1 MMMNK
6 RSGSVVL
13 YALMVLAAMLFLV
26 QGIIKGVFINN
37 RFTANMLA
45 REQAELLA
53 YSGIELARAQLMLA
67 DDAEEGAS
75 TESADEQKKP
85 DEAKKA
91 KGMLKRVLPH
101 LNRWQTCKLNNK
113 TDQVDGT
120 ITFCISSENGKLN
133 INEVFNFEQMAFKK
147 PFDDII
153 KKLEIKPTLKQGEV
167 HDRLVEFFKK
177 HKKRLYDVSELL
189 LVPGLQSLDIFY
201 SPPPAP
207 AKGKPSVANVNV
219 TLLDVFT
226 VWTPDDKINPLWFSD
241 SWCGILGLR
250 RPHADDAEKQKEVF
264 KKVIEQCKP
273 EAQTDWDNQWSI
285 LEPMYGQKPKIIS
298 AIKENF
304 PKEFGS
310 TVYSVLSCGK
320 VEEVECKLLAIL
332 QLQTVPEKK
341 TEKPKDKAQNEV
353 KSEPGVQPKKE
364 LKILRIYWL

>member
-1 MMMNK
+1 
-6 RSGSVVL
+6 
-13 YALMVLAAMLFLV
+13 LMVLAAMLFLV

-91 KGMLKRVLPH
+91 KAMLKRVLPH

-273 EAQTDWDNQWSI
+273 DAQTDWDNQWSI